1 MRNILFEVT
10 PTNKATGT
18 TVTVRLSAI
27 EANASGTQLDGF
39 EWMPAI
45 IDWPERS
52 ISLTSNGELSPIS
65 VSHGSLSF
73 VITDNRALADLVWTG
88 AYGRCFVGNM
98 GDPFASYKPIF
109 EGRCGPIAVDG
120 GLATVTLL
128 GLEADL
134 DRPLLTIAYAG
145 TGGAEGGSGLKGKLK
160 PWASGN
166 CLNIEPILIDPAKL
180 IYQYHGYGPTQAV
193 DNVFEAA
200 LSLGAPA
207 QTVSTYS
214 ALASLTLAKGTW
226 AAAPATGMFRLAN
239 QPKGTITADVR
250 AALDGASYP
259 ATLAAIAPH
268 LIKHA
273 GVLPSA
279 IDSTSFAAHSEE
291 WCFFTT
297 AQTSVGDVVRDAL
310 SQVGGYLMPS
320 STGAFR
326 AGDFFGASTAKA
338 LSADG
343 SSDLHLLGSTI
354 KEAPSPV
361 YRVTIG
367 NRPSW
372 RVMSGSE
379 VSPALSSVSDDA
391 YAAAQAAQDAADAA
405 AEAQADATAANIRIA
420 SISADG
426 VLDRA
431 EKPQIL
437 REYAAIGADVTEHGA
452 RADALGVDKS
462 AMVASFN
469 MLTVY
474 LSGLSPAWD
483 NTAVDTPIDRIAFN
497 GRFSDARQAIAAL
510 AAANAAK
517 AATLS
522 TWNGVS
528 GPGKPADNAT
538 VGAPGDTPVGASTGN
553 QVVADIIFAKQAIDG
568 INTLTTSI
576 AADIDD
582 LFGTYGTTASAA
594 ASASAAAQHDA
605 NAQTAAQ
612 NADAAR
618 IAAEGAYAS
627 AFTQAGQAETFRNQ
641 ASTYSSTAQGYAATA
656 SEQASLA
663 ANARTS
669 AENAAAAA
677 NTSAGT
683 ASAKANEA
691 GVAASAAQ
699 TSQVRA
705 STFALD
711 AAGRATNNIVGR
723 SAFDER
729 GRGSW
734 EGQAQALRDDGSGG
748 FYVLQQTNRD
758 VFEGEFIPGNWSE
771 RRFRVTGKA
780 AAYGAYIGRA
790 GLQCLMADGSHQYPL
805 VAAGGPYWGYA
816 DFSGEIV
823 LPQGVSA
830 ARPFLQSDGPWDAGN
845 HGVNWRTVR
854 IEDIT
859 AERRAKDFADA
870 ASTSYSNAEIKA
882 GEAGSYASAA
892 SGHSNTASIR
902 ASDAASAAS
911 TASGAAAVATDKAAQ
926 AASSASLSASYAND
940 ATARIDQ
947 VEQVAASANQ
957 AVAQRV
963 GSLEATTGG
972 QTSRLNTV
980 EQVAATAFDRVSGAR
995 WSKEAIAGNGR
1006 AQLTVYAYDNGG
1018 NLSSGVDIIGDV
1030 AISGN
1035 LMVGGSITTGK
1046 IANNAVTRMASF
1058 YSACSHGFGGRATG
1072 QWYELA
1078 ASQIVDYDEFG
1089 NPIYSGQSARLVFTG
1104 LVSNSA
1110 VMLNIALDHYRTGSN
1125 DDTWGARV
1133 IRRRYG
1139 NDPVQIGDSYMVRSR
1154 SGYTITTLPFM
1165 DVVPWDGDYS
1175 YQVELARYGDGGVVD
1190 YVNISGII
1198 GQK

>member
-1 MRNILFEVT
+1 VRNILFEVT

-27 EANASGTQLDGF
+27 EANAFGTQLDGF
-39 EWMPAI
+39 EWVPAM

-73 VITDNRALADLVWTG
+73 VITDNRALADYVWTG

-134 DRPLLTIAYAG
+134 EQPLLNASYVG

-166 CLNIEPILIDPAKL
+166 CLNIEPVLIDPAKL

-207 QTVSTYS
+207 QTAASYS

-226 AAAPATGMFRLAN
+226 AAAPAVGMFRLAN

-250 AALDGASYP
+250 GALDGASYP
-259 ATLAAIAPH
+259 ATLATIAPH
-268 LIKHA
+268 LIKQA

-291 WCFFTT
+291 WCYFTT
-297 AQTSVGDVVRDAL
+297 AQSSVGDVVRDAL
-310 SQVGGYLMPS
+310 SQVGGYLIPS

-326 AGDFFGASTAKA
+326 AGDFFGASTTKP

-343 SSDLHLLGSTI
+343 SSELHLLSSTI

-391 YAAAQAAQDAADAA
+391 YAVAQAAQDAADAA

-469 MLTVY
+469 ALTAY

-497 GRFSDARQAIAAL
+497 GRFFDARQAIAAL

-522 TWNGVS
+522 TWNGVT

-538 VGAPGDTPVGASTGN
+538 VGAPGDTPVGSSTGN
-553 QVVADIIFAKQAIDG
+553 QVVARIEAAHATIAELESLIGNIPADSTVAQE
-568 INTLTTSI
+568 INRV
-576 AADIDD
+576 
-582 LFGTYGTTASAA
+582 AA
-594 ASASAAAQHDA
+594 AEIGGNLLPSSDFA
-605 NAQTAAQ
+605 N
-612 NADAAR
+612 
-618 IAAEGAYAS
+618 
-627 AFTQAGQAETFRNQ
+627 
-641 ASTYSSTAQGYAATA
+641 
-656 SEQASLA
+656 
-663 ANARTS
+663 
-669 AENAAAAA
+669 
-677 NTSAGT
+677 GT
-683 ASAKANEA
+683 A
-691 GVAASAAQ
+691 GWGLVTQ
-699 TSQVRA
+699 TPQE
-705 STFALD
+705 FNF
-711 AAGRATNNIVGR
+711 ATNNAEFTVTGEHYMGLLCKQPNGDIGGSVVSDWVAVTPGAWVQI
-723 SAFDER
+723 SAWLASRECT
-729 GRGSW
+729 
-734 EGQAQALRDDGSGG
+734 ALLRLQWGDGSGG
-748 FYVLQQTNRD
+748 YLSDAADSSTVDGPRGWENLDGWARVWTKAQAPTDARFARLALIKGPYLSNPANDLSWAMMLRPMLALATADQTVPSNYRASGGGAGLARASARIEEVSTAAAGQTAAIASRTTSLEASYNGLTGRVSTTEGAISNINGKVGAYWSTTTVSPNNRAQLRVFAEANGGAGVDIVGDLTVSGDVLVGGTVRTAKLDSNAAQSVQFARTSNQQLLSYGQSTRIVQLTFQKYVQESSIDLYANIRMKSGD
-758 VFEGEFIPGNWSE
+758 DIVGS
-771 RRFRVTGKA
+771 FRVTN
-780 AAYGAYIGRA
+780 
-790 GLQCLMADGSHQYPL
+790 LNN
-805 VAAGGPYWGYA
+805 
-816 DFSGEIV
+816 
-823 LPQGVSA
+823 
-830 ARPFLQSDGPWDAGN
+830 GN
-845 HGVNWRTVR
+845 
-854 IEDIT
+854 IEDTFPIT
-859 AERRAKDFADA
+859 MIGANDNFQVPIALNWIATGWTPGIYTIAIDYLSLENDA
-870 ASTSYSNAEIKA
+870 QTYA
-882 GEAGSYASAA
+882 EAGS
-892 SGHSNTASIR
+892 I
-902 ASDAASAAS
+902 
-911 TASGAAAVATDKAAQ
+911 
-926 AASSASLSASYAND
+926 L
-940 ATARIDQ
+940 
-947 VEQVAASANQ
+947 
-957 AVAQRV
+957 
-963 GSLEATTGG
+963 
-972 QTSRLNTV
+972 
-980 EQVAATAFDRVSGAR
+980 
-995 WSKEAIAGNGR
+995 
-1006 AQLTVYAYDNGG
+1006 
-1018 NLSSGVDIIGDV
+1018 
-1030 AISGN
+1030 
-1035 LMVGGSITTGK
+1035 K
-1046 IANNAVTRMASF
+1046 IHEIKR
-1058 YSACSHGFGGRATG
+1058 
-1072 QWYELA
+1072 
-1078 ASQIVDYDEFG
+1078 
-1089 NPIYSGQSARLVFTG
+1089 
-1104 LVSNSA
+1104 
-1110 VMLNIALDHYRTGSN
+1110 
-1125 DDTWGARV
+1125 
-1133 IRRRYG
+1133 
-1139 NDPVQIGDSYMVRSR
+1139 
-1154 SGYTITTLPFM
+1154 
-1165 DVVPWDGDYS
+1165 
-1175 YQVELARYGDGGVVD
+1175 
-1190 YVNISGII
+1190 
-1198 GQK
+1198 

>member
-18 TVTVRLSAI
+18 TVTVRLAAI
-27 EANASGTQLDGF
+27 EANASGTQIDGF
-39 EWMPAI
+39 EWVPSI
-45 IDWPERS
+45 VDWPERS

-65 VSHGSLSF
+65 VSHGSISF
-73 VITDNRALADLVWTG
+73 VITDNRALADYVWTS

-134 DRPLLTIAYAG
+134 DRPLLTASYAG

-207 QTVSTYS
+207 QTAPSYS

-226 AAAPATGMFRLAN
+226 AAAPAVGMFRLAN

-250 AALDGASYP
+250 AALDGAIYP

-268 LIKHA
+268 LIKQA

-279 IDSTSFAAHSEE
+279 IDSASFAARSEE
-291 WCFFTT
+291 WCYFST
-297 AQTSVGDVVRDAL
+297 AQSSVGDVVRDAL
-310 SQVGGYLMPS
+310 SQVGGCLMPS
-320 STGAFR
+320 STGTFR

-343 SSDLHLLGSTI
+343 SSELHLLSSTI

-437 REYAAIGADVTEHGA
+437 REYAAIGADVTEHGS

-469 MLTVY
+469 ALTVY

-483 NTAVDTPIDRIAFN
+483 NTAVDTPIERIAFN
-497 GRFSDARQAIAAL
+497 GRFSDTRQAIAAL

-522 TWNGVS
+522 TWIGVT

-538 VGAPGDTPVGASTGN
+538 VGAPSGTPVGNSTADEVVSRIEASSQTINGL
-553 QVVADIIFAKQAIDG
+553 VTATAEMVAKIGAIPADATVAQEIDRVAAEKSNAALSAASALVEQAA
-568 INTLTTSI
+568 T
-576 AADIDD
+576 
-582 LFGTYGTTASAA
+582 AA
-594 ASASAAAQHDA
+594 AS
-605 NAQTAAQ
+605 
-612 NADAAR
+612 
-618 IAAEGAYAS
+618 
-627 AFTQAGQAETFRNQ
+627 
-641 ASTYSSTAQGYAATA
+641 ST
-656 SEQASLA
+656 
-663 ANARTS
+663 N
-669 AENAAAAA
+669 
-677 NTSAGT
+677 
-683 ASAKANEA
+683 
-691 GVAASAAQ
+691 
-699 TSQVRA
+699 
-705 STFALD
+705 
-711 AAGRATNNIVGR
+711 
-723 SAFDER
+723 
-729 GRGSW
+729 
-734 EGQAQALRDDGSGG
+734 
-748 FYVLQQTNRD
+748 
-758 VFEGEFIPGNWSE
+758 
-771 RRFRVTGKA
+771 
-780 AAYGAYIGRA
+780 
-790 GLQCLMADGSHQYPL
+790 
-805 VAAGGPYWGYA
+805 
-816 DFSGEIV
+816 
-823 LPQGVSA
+823 
-830 ARPFLQSDGPWDAGN
+830 
-845 HGVNWRTVR
+845 
-854 IEDIT
+854 
-859 AERRAKDFADA
+859 
-870 ASTSYSNAEIKA
+870 
-882 GEAGSYASAA
+882 
-892 SGHSNTASIR
+892 
-902 ASDAASAAS
+902 
-911 TASGAAAVATDKAAQ
+911 
-926 AASSASLSASYAND
+926 
-940 ATARIDQ
+940 
-947 VEQVAASANQ
+947 
-957 AVAQRV
+957 AVAQRTFT
-963 GSLEATTGG
+963 LEANYTPLDGRVGNVEGG
-972 QTSRLNTV
+972 LNSANERIGNEVGTLN
-980 EQVAATAFDRVSGAR
+980 AR
-995 WSKEAIAGNGR
+995 ITNEAIAAANATGAVASRTSTLESSVGGLNSRVSTSEGAISSLNGKTGAFWQTLAVAGNNR
-1006 AQLTVYAYDNGG
+1006 AQLSIFADANAGA
-1018 NLSSGVDIIGDV
+1018 GVDIVGDV
-1030 AISGN
+1030 AISGS
-1035 LMVGGSITTGK
+1035 LVVGGSITTGK
-1046 IANNAVTRMASF
+1046 IQNNAVTRMASF
-1058 YSACSHGFGGRATG
+1058 YSACSHAFGNRTKN
-1072 QWYELA
+1072 QWYELSA
-1078 ASQIVDYDEFG
+1078 AQVVDYDEYG

-1110 VMLNIALDHYRTGSN
+1110 VMLNIAL
-1125 DDTWGARV
+1125 
-1133 IRRRYG
+1133 
-1139 NDPVQIGDSYMVRSR
+1139 
-1154 SGYTITTLPFM
+1154 
-1165 DVVPWDGDYS
+1165 
-1175 YQVELARYGDGGVVD
+1175 VD
-1190 YVNISGII
+1190 
-1198 GQK
+1198 